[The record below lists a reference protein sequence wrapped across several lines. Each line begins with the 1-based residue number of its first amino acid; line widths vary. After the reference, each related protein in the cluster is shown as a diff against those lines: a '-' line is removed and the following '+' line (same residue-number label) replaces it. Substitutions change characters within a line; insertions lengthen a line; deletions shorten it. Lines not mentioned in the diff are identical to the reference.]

1 MRPGCEK
8 LEVNNPHGRLALQ
21 PSMSLIRSYLA
32 AVTAGA
38 AVGLV
43 DYALGLW
50 MSARGLHAE
59 ATLLD
64 EWLLAVFTG
73 ALVLVIELSHKR
85 DQKRMNEKLRTIELM
100 NHHVRNALNV
110 IVASAYAHGH
120 DKQLNEIRISVN
132 RIEWAL
138 REILPGR
145 VTDDYSETAPDKPR
159 MTANER

>member
-1 MRPGCEK
+1 
-8 LEVNNPHGRLALQ
+8 
-21 PSMSLIRSYLA
+21 MSLIRSYLV

-50 MSARGLHAE
+50 MSAHGLHAE

-64 EWLLAVFTG
+64 EWLLAIFTG

-85 DQKRMNEKLRTIELM
+85 DRKRMNEKLRTIELM

-110 IVASAYAHGH
+110 IVVSAYAHGN
-120 DKQLNEIRISVN
+120 DKQLSEIRISVN

-138 REILPGR
+138 REILSGR
-145 VTDDYSETAPDKPR
+145 VIDDYSETAADQPQVD
-159 MTANER
+159 ANER

>member
-1 MRPGCEK
+1 
-8 LEVNNPHGRLALQ
+8 
-21 PSMSLIRSYLA
+21 MSLIRSYVV

-50 MSARGLHAE
+50 MSAHGLHAE

-64 EWLLAVFTG
+64 EWLLAIFTG
-73 ALVLVIELSHKR
+73 ALVLVIELSHQR
-85 DQKRMNEKLRTIELM
+85 DQKLMTEKLRTIELM

-110 IVASAYAHGH
+110 IVASAYVHGKEKH
-120 DKQLNEIRISVN
+120 LSEIRTSVN

-138 REILPGR
+138 REILSGR
-145 VTDDYSETAPDKPR
+145 AIDDYSET
-159 MTANER
+159 TAHKTQAGSEYER